1 LAEILPKV
9 WEEIPEGYFEA
20 MLNSMP
26 NRIQTVIDGKGW
38 YTKY

>member
-20 MLNSMP
+20 MLDSMP
-26 NRIQTVIDGKGW
+26 DRVPAVIDAKGW